1 MSSSTRCVAHRSPTN
16 HNSRRWIDFSSL
28 DTLMQ
33 NVVVTSY
40 NSHVASL
47 TPGMTQCCI
56 HGQIPCPWDI
66 QHLQNRHCVITILFD
81 VTCHDA
87 SCVGGDTIISF
98 TRVYV
103 LYICNCWTRLFP
115 VTKRKQC
122 ILGNILELLAVSS
135 HLLDHCILKKET
147 WVHKSYQLLC
157 GSYMLPYLY
166 KNSTYRN
173 IQYTINNFLQSA
185 FTL

>member
-66 QHLQNRHCVITILFD
+66 QHLQNRHYDHYLQSSNTVRR
-81 VTCHDA
+81 HDA
-87 SCVGGDTIISF
+87 SCVGGDTILFWMHACTCSI
-98 TRVYV
+98 YV
-103 LYICNCWTRLFP
+103 TQVVLFP
-115 VTKRKQC
+115 VTRRKQC
-122 ILGNILELLAVSS
+122 ILGKILG
-135 HLLDHCILKKET
+135 
-147 WVHKSYQLLC
+147 LLC
-157 GSYMLPYLY
+157 CFFPSSWSLHTEKRNVGTQKLP
-166 KNSTYRN
+166 
-173 IQYTINNFLQSA
+173 IIVW
-185 FTL
+185 